1 MNPKATYSK
10 VEKADE
16 RAALIICNS
25 KEKIM
30 DLVRDKELATKVVK
44 VKTFAKSET
53 LPSTSSSLN
62 AMKWLSLENTIVTI
76 EWGWVNIN
84 GK

>member
-1 MNPKATYSK
+1 MLFTRSITGYDTTLVFFGIGKGTAFTEFVKNEDFKNITNFFMNPKATYSK

-44 VKTFAKSET
+44 
-53 LPSTSSSLN
+53 
-62 AMKWLSLENTIVTI
+62 
-76 EWGWVNIN
+76 
-84 GK
+84 